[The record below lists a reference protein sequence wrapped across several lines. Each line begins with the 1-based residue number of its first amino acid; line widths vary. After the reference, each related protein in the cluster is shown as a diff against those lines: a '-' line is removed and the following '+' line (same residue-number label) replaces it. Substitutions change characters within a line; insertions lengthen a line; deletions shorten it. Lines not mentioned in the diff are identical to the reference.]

1 MLCLL
6 CCGGVCCV
14 AWYLILWML
23 FFNVHTFLLFVLP
36 YFLLAMFVFFIA
48 ILFKIPLY
56 FMWYNTIIIQQKI
69 KNKLQSHKNKNKE
82 TIQNAPKRNTTK
94 RTKNDS

>member
-1 MLCLL
+1 
-6 CCGGVCCV
+6 
-14 AWYLILWML
+14 
-23 FFNVHTFLLFVLP
+23 
-36 YFLLAMFVFFIA
+36 MFVFFVA

-94 RTKNDS
+94 TTKNDS